1 LLNDLGA
8 LQTPMIYFY
17 IEREL
22 ILDFFEAVT
31 GARMM
36 CNYMRFGGVAYDLP
50 DDLRGEPIDRFLE
63 ELIYERLPRALDQGD
78 ELMTGNEIVRARSIG
93 VGYLSA
99 EDAIAYSTA
108 GPVLRASGVPYDV
121 RRAEPYSYYEY
132 LDFDVAVRYN
142 GDIYDRYLIRMDE
155 MRQSLRILEQI
166 IPHLKATSG
175 APVVMGKP
183 QYALRAPR
191 GGESYGRVEAPKGEL
206 GFYVTTNRRDS
217 SPQRYH
223 VRAPSFI
230 NLTPLGKMCEGYKV
244 ADSVGILGSID
255 IVLGEVDR

>member
-1 LLNDLGA
+1 ML
-8 LQTPMIYFY
+8 YFY

-50 DDLRGEPIDRFLE
+50 DDLRGQPIDQFLE
-63 ELIYERLPRALDQGD
+63 ELVYERLPRALDQGD

-93 VGYLSA
+93 VGYLSP
-99 EDAIAYSTA
+99 EEAIAYSTS
-108 GPVLRASGVPYDV
+108 GPVLRASGVPYDI

-155 MRQSLRILEQI
+155 MRQSLRILEQV

-175 APVVMGKP
+175 APIVGGKP
-183 QYALRAPR
+183 QYALL
-191 GGESYGRVEAPKGEL
+191 SL
-206 GFYVTTNRRDS
+206 I
-217 SPQRYH
+217 H
-223 VRAPSFI
+223 I
-230 NLTPLGKMCEGYKV
+230 
-244 ADSVGILGSID
+244 
-255 IVLGEVDR
+255 